1 MSNTTT
7 LVLGMA
13 LWPLPRGTVGTG
25 AVYTTVAVVAA
36 AAFTG
41 HTAPTREPIRT
52 VVLLSLRLL
61 LGAIASLR

>member
-1 MSNTTT
+1 MT

-13 LWPLPRGTVGTG
+13 LWPLPRDTVGTG

-41 HTAPTREPIRT
+41 HTAPTREPGRCYCHRDCWS
-52 VVLLSLRLL
+52 VRLL
-61 LGAIASLR
+61 RYADIGW